1 MPARQLGLP
10 RDVPEELAQSLAA
23 VRAATEVPSDFPVE
37 VQAVAEKAAVEPRLP
52 DLDRTDLELITID
65 PDGSRDLDQAL
76 QITRGLSGEFM
87 ISYAIA
93 DVAAFVT
100 PGDAIDL
107 EAHRRG
113 TTLYAPDCRTP
124 LHPPVLSEGAAS
136 LLPNEVRPALL
147 WPIT

>member
-1 MPARQLGLP
+1 MPARKLGLP
-10 RDVPEELAQSLAA
+10 PVVPEELARGLAA
-23 VRAATEVPSDFPVE
+23 IRATAEVPSAFPVE
-37 VQAVAEKAAVEPRLP
+37 VQSAAEKAAAEPRLP

-76 QITRGLSGEFM
+76 HITRGLSGEFV

-93 DVAAFVT
+93 DVAAFVA

-113 TTLYAPDCRTP
+113 TDHTRRKA
-124 LHPPVLSEGAAS
+124 V
-136 LLPNEVRPALL
+136 
-147 WPIT
+147 